1 MVHLLLAIIYLAFIS
16 LGLPDSLLGAGW
28 PVMHGYFRV
37 SEQAM
42 GIATMII
49 SGSTIVSSL
58 LSERLTKRFGTRFV
72 TLVSVVMTAAAMFG
86 FSFSGS
92 FWVLCLWGL
101 PYGFGAGSIDAAL
114 NNYVAQHYSSRH
126 MSWLHCFWGVGTIVS
141 PYVMSYALIHARW
154 QTGYRI
160 IGTVQFGIAA
170 VLLLTLSLW
179 KVHADSE
186 NETRNSKVIGV
197 TGALRTRGVIPLL
210 IGFMCYCAAETTC
223 MFWTASFLLG
233 TRDITEEKAAAY
245 AALFFIGITVGRFLS
260 GLISNRF
267 GDLCMIRLGTCIAAV
282 GIVMIAVPALPTS
295 AALAG
300 CIVIGLGCAPVY
312 PSVIHA
318 TPANFGS
325 DKSQAIISVQMAS
338 AYVGS
343 TFMPPLF
350 GVLASLTGMWLMPYY
365 IGVFFAVMILL
376 MERTFR
382 LTKNGEKKHE

>member
-101 PYGFGAGSIDAAL
+101 PYGFGAGCIDAAL

-170 VLLLTLSLW
+170 VILLTLSLW
-179 KVHADSE
+179 KIHADSE

-233 TRDITEEKAAAY
+233 TRDVTEEKAAAY

-267 GDLCMIRLGTCIAAV
+267 GDLGMIRLGTCIAAV
-282 GIVMIAVPALPTS
+282 GVVMIAVPALPTS